1 MVVIGCYETRNYL
14 TLEYGEVYKM
24 CDPSSPKIPVEN
36 GVYLKEIHPVE
47 QKIRSK
53 ISTSAEESVELEALS
68 NLCI

>member
-14 TLEYGEVYKM
+14 ILEYGEVYKM

-47 QKIRSK
+47 QKIQPNARMTFSHYK
-53 ISTSAEESVELEALS
+53 SLWPFF
-68 NLCI
+68 